1 MNKPIRI
8 YGRLRKIGDDYY
20 EAEYKDYRPDGTV
33 FGYGFEDF
41 SGERLEA
48 QTKKYEVHVYNGK
61 TMHGAVREGWRMT
74 DIVGNVMRVS
84 VKTNGLTAA
93 RILHKN
99 KDVARVQ
106 RVRDRKST
114 RLNSSHPTTSR
125 MPSSA

>member
-8 YGRLRKIGDDYY
+8 YTRLRKIGDDYY

-33 FGYGFEDF
+33 SGYGCEDF
-41 SGERLEA
+41 SGERLDA

-106 RVRDRKST
+106 RVRW
-114 RLNSSHPTTSR
+114 
-125 MPSSA
+125 

>member
-33 FGYGFEDF
+33 FGYGYEDF

-61 TMHGAVREGWRMT
+61 TMHG
-74 DIVGNVMRVS
+74 S
-84 VKTNGLTAA
+84 C
-93 RILHKN
+93 
-99 KDVARVQ
+99 
-106 RVRDRKST
+106 T
-114 RLNSSHPTTSR
+114 RRLEND
-125 MPSSA
+125 

>member
-41 SGERLEA
+41 SGERLKA

-106 RVRDRKST
+106 RVRW
-114 RLNSSHPTTSR
+114 
-125 MPSSA
+125 